1 MALHF
6 EKARLLVLC
15 KTYPSPSSGYVETS
29 CVAAMRED
37 GRLVRLYPVPFR
49 LLQEE
54 ARFKKWQWIEADIAK
69 ATDDHRPES
78 FRIRADTLTCIGEP
92 IPTRND
98 WAERRHW
105 LGKIPTFS
113 SFEALDSARVQSGA
127 TLGLLSGQQIESLDI
142 KPARRTDWSED
153 ELAKLKQAQ
162 GDLFAESDNQS
173 LRTLRKIPYDFHYL
187 CRPKSDPTAAMHRLK
202 IVDWEAGA
210 LFWNLHDRHSTDW
223 EPRFR
228 QKFEQTL
235 PKTDLMFLMGTI
247 HRFPDQ
253 WLLVSVIYPP
263 HEKNLPLL

>member
-1 MALHF
+1 MALQF
-6 EKARLLVLC
+6 ERTRLLVLC

-78 FRIRADTLTCIGEP
+78 YRIRADTLTCIGEP
-92 IPTRND
+92 IPTRNE

-105 LGKIPTFS
+105 LRKLPTFS
-113 SFEALDSARVQSGA
+113 SFESLDGARINGA
-127 TLGLLSGQQIESLDI
+127 VTLGLLSGQQVAGLEI
-142 KPARRTDWSED
+142 KPARRVNWSDD

-162 GDLFAESDNQS
+162 GDLFAESDSQS
-173 LRTLRKIPYDFHYL
+173 LRTLRKIPYDFYYV
-187 CRPKSDPTAAMHRLK
+187 CRPQLDPTAATHRLK

-210 LFWNLHDRHSTDW
+210 LFWNLYDRHGTDW
-223 EPRFR
+223 ESRFR

-235 PKTDLMFLMGTI
+235 PKTDFMFLMGTI

-253 WLLVSVIYPP
+253 WLIVSVIYPP
-263 HEKNLPLL
+263 PEKNLPLL